1 MQDVYCN
8 FAPQLITN
16 NMLLKRLTFFGLAAF
31 TLASCGQGDQSSASV
46 HKMIDRANL
55 DTTVRPGDN
64 FYQYANGTWMKLN
77 PIPKT
82 ETGWGSFNEVEEA
95 TYKTLHA
102 ILDSAASL
110 GKVPDGSIIQKVG
123 DFYRSGMDSVTINK
137 EGISPL
143 SDIMA
148 HINNV
153 GDVSSLIDEI
163 GNEHQIGLGPVFSF
177 GIAPDDKNV
186 SKEICQFGQGGLG
199 LPTREYYFDKDDRT
213 VKIREAYR
221 KYIPTVLM
229 LIGEDQI
236 TAGRDAADIYNLELS
251 LAGGSLTQNDMRD
264 PYRVYNKFTVD
275 DISKQTGMDWK
286 KLLAS
291 LNVKGQDTLLV
302 AEPKFFMTVANDL
315 KSVPIDVWKKYL
327 KFHLVNEMAP
337 HLGAEFDSTQFNF
350 YGKILYGL
358 EAQRPRWKRIL
369 EMTDECEGEMLG
381 QLYVNRKFKPEAKAR
396 MLELVDNLQ
405 KTYAERI
412 QKLDWMGDSTKRKAL
427 TKLNAFV
434 KKIGYPDKWKDY
446 SDLVIVGN
454 DFVKNIFAASQW
466 AYNYNLGKLG
476 KPVDK
481 TEWGMTPPTINAY
494 YNAAF
499 NEIVFPAGILQYPF
513 FDANADDAVNYGG
526 IGAVIGHEMT
536 HGFDDQGRLYNA
548 QGNLSN
554 WWSKEDEAN
563 FKARAKQVGSPFR
576 KIIVIDDIHANDS
589 LTEGENLADL
599 GGINIAYEAFKKTK
613 QGKSNDKKDGFTP
626 DQRFFL
632 SWAQVWRMNQRPEAL
647 AAQVKT
653 DGHSPSVLRVNVP
666 LSNMAAWYKAFDI
679 KPSDKLFRP
688 ENERIRV
695 W

>member
-1 MQDVYCN
+1 
-8 FAPQLITN
+8 
-16 NMLLKRLTFFGLAAF
+16 MLLKRLVFSALAVV
-31 TLASCGQGDQSSASV
+31 TIASCNHSDQSSASV

-64 FYQYANGTWMKLN
+64 FYQFANGTWRKLN

-82 ETGWGSFNEVEEA
+82 ESGWGSFNEVEEA

-102 ILDSAASL
+102 ILDSAAAI
-110 GKVPDGSIIQKVG
+110 GTVPSGSIIQKVG

-137 EGISPL
+137 EGMTPL
-143 SDIMA
+143 SDVMA

-153 GDVSSLIDEI
+153 GDISSLLDEI
-163 GNEHQIGLGPVFSF
+163 CSEHIIGLDPVFNF
-177 GIAPDDKNV
+177 GVGPDDKNV

-199 LPTREYYFDKDDRT
+199 LPSREYYFDKDPRT

-236 TAGRDAADIYNLELS
+236 TASRDAADIYNLELS
-251 LAGGSLTQNDMRD
+251 LAAGAMSQTEMRD
-264 PYRVYNKFTVD
+264 PYKVYNKFTID
-275 DISKQTGMDWK
+275 AISKQTSMDWK
-286 KLLAS
+286 KLVAG
-291 LNVKGQDTLLV
+291 LNIKGQDTILV
-302 AEPKFFMTVANDL
+302 AEPKFFMTMAGNL
-315 KSVPIDVWKKYL
+315 KSFPVDVWKKYL
-327 KFHLVNEMAP
+327 KFHLVNAMASN
-337 HLGAEFDSTQFNF
+337 LSAEYDSTHFNF

-369 EMTDECEGEMLG
+369 EMVDGYEGEMLG
-381 QLYVNRKFKPEAKAR
+381 QLYVDRRFKPAAKTR

-405 KTYAERI
+405 QTYAERI
-412 QKLDWMGDSTKRKAL
+412 QKLDWMSDSTKKKAL

-446 SDLVIVGN
+446 SELVIVGN
-454 DFVKNIFAASQW
+454 DYIKNIFAAAQW
-466 AYNYNLGKLG
+466 SYNYNLAKLG

-481 TEWGMTPPTINAY
+481 TEWSMTPPTINAY
-494 YNAAF
+494 YNATF

-513 FDANADDAVNYGG
+513 FDDNADDAVNYGG

-548 QGNLSN
+548 SGNLAD

-563 FKARAKQVGSPFR
+563 FKTRAKQVGSQFR
-576 KIIVIDDIHANDS
+576 KIVVIDTIHANDS

-666 LSNMAAWYKAFDI
+666 VSNMAAWYKAFDI
-679 KPSDKLFRP
+679 KSTDKLYRP